1 MRLKDKTS
9 LITGGA
15 RGIGAATA
23 FLFSREGARVGIVDL
38 QEQGMQALAEKAKS
52 EGLEIETFAGDITKK
67 DQVDR
72 ILSRFVQKLGRI
84 DILVNNA
91 GVVIPRPFFEK
102 TVEDWE
108 KTLSVNL
115 IGMFLCCQAAAKY
128 MLEHKSGKIVNISSI
143 RGIDHCGREGVMDY
157 SASKTAVIG
166 LTKTMAKELAPYINV
181 NTVAPGHTKTEMTA
195 PLPDEVK
202 QNMIEG
208 SYLKRMA
215 EPEDIAKAILF
226 MASEDANFITGQVL
240 LVDGGFSLKR
250 T

>member
-1 MRLKDKTS
+1 MRLKGKTA

-23 FLFSREGARVGIVDL
+23 LLFSREGARVGIVDL
-38 QEQGMQALAEKAKS
+38 QEEGMKVLAEKAKS
-52 EGLEIETFAGDITKK
+52 EGLEIATFAGDITKK
-67 DQVDR
+67 DHVDR
-72 ILSRFVQKLGRI
+72 IVNQFVQKLGRI

-91 GVVIPRPFFEK
+91 GVVISRPFFEK

-108 KTLSVNL
+108 KTLAVNL
-115 IGMFLCCQAAAKY
+115 IGMFLCCQAAAKH
-128 MLEHKSGKIVNISSI
+128 MLAQKSGKIVNISSI
-143 RGIDHCGREGVMDY
+143 RGIEHCGREGVMDY

-195 PLPDEVK
+195 PLPAEVK

-226 MASEDANFITGQVL
+226 MASEDSNFITGQML

>member
-1 MRLKDKTS
+1 MRLKDKTA

-15 RGIGAATA
+15 RGIGATTA
-23 FLFSREGARVGIVDL
+23 RLFAREGAGVGIVDL
-38 QEQGMQALAEKAKS
+38 RAEGLLEVADKAKS
-52 EGLEIETFAGDITKK
+52 EGHEIKMFAGDITQK
-67 DQVDR
+67 DDVDR
-72 ILSRFVQKLGRI
+72 IVNEFVQKLGRI

-102 TVEDWE
+102 TVADWE

-115 IGMFLCCQAAAKY
+115 IGLFLCCQAAAKY
-128 MLEHKSGKIVNISSI
+128 MLPQKSGKIINISSI

-195 PLPDEVK
+195 PLPDEIK

-226 MASEDANFITGQVL
+226 MASNDADFITGQVL

>member
-1 MRLKDKTS
+1 MRLKEKKA

-23 FLFSREGARVGIVDL
+23 RLFAREGAGVGIVDL
-38 QEQGMQALAEKAKS
+38 RADGLQAVAGKAKS
-52 EGLEIETFAGDITKK
+52 EGLEIETFAGDITQK
-67 DQVDR
+67 DDVDR
-72 ILSRFVQKLGRI
+72 IVQDFVQKLGRI

-102 TVEDWE
+102 TVADWE

-115 IGMFLCCQAAAKY
+115 IGLFLCCQAAAKY
-128 MLEHKSGKIVNISSI
+128 MLQQKSGKIVNISSI

-166 LTKTMAKELAPYINV
+166 LTKTMAKELAPCINV
-181 NTVAPGHTKTEMTA
+181 NSVAPGHTKTEMTA
-195 PLPDEVK
+195 PLPDEIK
-202 QNMIEG
+202 KNMIEG

-226 MASEDANFITGQVL
+226 MASDDADFITGQVL

>member
-1 MRLKDKTS
+1 MRLKGKKA

-23 FLFSREGARVGIVDL
+23 RLFAREGAGVGIVDL
-38 QEQGMQALAEKAKS
+38 RAEGLQAVADSAKS
-52 EGLEIETFAGDITKK
+52 EGLQIETFVGDITRK
-67 DQVDR
+67 DDVER
-72 ILSRFVQKLGRI
+72 IVKDFVQKLGRI

-91 GVVIPRPFFEK
+91 GVVIPRPFLEK

-115 IGMFLCCQAAAKY
+115 IGLFLCCQAAAKY
-128 MLEHKSGKIVNISSI
+128 MVSQKSGKIVNISSI

-181 NTVAPGHTKTEMTA
+181 NSVAPGHTKTEMTA
-195 PLPDEVK
+195 PLPDEIK

-226 MASEDANFITGQVL
+226 MASDDADFITGQVL